1 MVWVEEWIMHV
12 STKFLMLV
20 RTSYCPS
27 WTVQPPD
34 HQTFLPKSSDTTFA
48 TGAGALCKIA
58 VVPIGTFR
66 LFGPQVGQFI
76 TEQDDQWLVRT
87 NIIKLVEDGE
97 FFNQNKHLWTFRLS
111 EGVFS
116 KSTIIAQNSKYSVSK
131 DFICTK
137 MTAMLILLLTISRLL
152 RDSTEKVT
160 KGSKM
165 KILEV
170 PIFYGFSDR
179 DFALRA
185 GALCKSCVGGAH
197 QIGNKGK

>member
-1 MVWVEEWIMHV
+1 MLGRRVNYHKGIMRLTY
-12 STKFLMLV
+12 SA
-20 RTSYCPS
+20 SA
-27 WTVQPPD
+27 Q
-34 HQTFLPKSSDTTFA
+34 
-48 TGAGALCKIA
+48 CKIA

-76 TEQDDQWLVRT
+76 TDQDDQWLVRT

-179 DFALRA
+179 DFA
-185 GALCKSCVGGAH
+185 SCVPFQASCFYCRNQRH
-197 QIGNKGK
+197 NVV